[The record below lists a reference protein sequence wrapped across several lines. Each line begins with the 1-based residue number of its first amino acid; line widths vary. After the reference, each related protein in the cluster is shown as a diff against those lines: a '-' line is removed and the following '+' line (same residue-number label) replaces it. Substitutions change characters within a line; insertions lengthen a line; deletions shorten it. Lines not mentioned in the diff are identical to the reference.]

1 MTIPLSP
8 GRASAG
14 KQIVPVREPLQSQAN
29 RTRPRWVMSVLW
41 LYSYSDHAITL
52 LLLGMLG
59 ISAFAIRQGP
69 IRLGDFNYID
79 SSWALQIAF
88 NSHQGVWLNRDVWFS
103 YGPLFEWLLRACTWP
118 HKWSL
123 GAFFKYGRWLG
134 VSSVHYGGWLT
145 GFFIIAA
152 TWAICAFLLRGQPP
166 WKRLFYIFELVVFW
180 MYWDVR
186 PVADVLLF
194 AVAVYEC
201 DRIRNRS
208 AGLPRALCL
217 GLFITLA
224 FLLSADAGVYALA
237 GFLIVSFS
245 YLCWYRTVPGY
256 FRRVLRFV
264 VWVTAGV
271 AAGTFLTGVILTR
284 SNGVEFWRMNLAL
297 LQGYRWAMSIPFDAA
312 LAARLFFVTGMT
324 LTIFVLGWIWRD
336 ARSLCPVRHP
346 AFLTAAALFS
356 LLMLQSSL
364 VRADWEHVFFGLIP
378 GIMLVGAV
386 LMGADTD
393 SRGRAWQYLPVFLA
407 LGLTAVFSPAPN
419 PSFVPSMLARH
430 VSSYR
435 LQAAKSCPPGTSY
448 LNGACFLE
456 SDYNLIHTVA
466 QYIAG
471 HSAPSDWIA
480 IFPYQNIYGV
490 AANRKVAGGILQ
502 NYAAIGDQLVARHIA
517 GLESTKPSLAVYSVD
532 GVGWGGIDGVP
543 NLTRSPEIWLY
554 LQSHYESV
562 AEPVPGVAIL
572 QRDSAR
578 QQHWKMQVTDLPV
591 SQEARN
597 AHFGGSTGLEVAA
610 DLSWP
615 AEAAFLRLTVQVR
628 YPFWWHVLKPRH
640 LLVTLGFADGTEKN
654 VVAIAEPNRPAN
666 IWIYPWRD
674 ADLQNYFSADD
685 TTWRSAAPGTPL
697 RRVSIMPYGRD
708 VFSVDPTSI
717 RVTGLQAVELSLGN
731 MPH

>member
-1 MTIPLSP
+1 MTIPQSPSQLSP
-8 GRASAG
+8 E
-14 KQIVPVREPLQSQAN
+14 KQTVPVTEPLQPPVEP
-29 RTRPRWVMSVLW
+29 RRPRWMMSVLW

-52 LLLGMLG
+52 LLLGALG

-69 IRLGDFNYID
+69 IRLSGFNYID
-79 SSWALQIAF
+79 GSWALQIAF
-88 NSHQGVWLNRDVWFS
+88 NSHHGVWLNRDVWFS
-103 YGPLFEWLLRACTWP
+103 YGPLYEWLLRACTWP

-134 VSSVHYGGWLT
+134 VSSVHYGGWLV
-145 GFFIIAA
+145 GFFIIAS
-152 TWAICAFLLRGQPP
+152 TWAICALLLRGQPP
-166 WKRLFYIFELVVFW
+166 WKRLFYIFALVVFW

-186 PVADVLLF
+186 PVADALLF
-194 AVAVYEC
+194 AVEVYEC

-208 AGLPRALCL
+208 AGPPRALCL

-224 FLLSADAGVYALA
+224 FLISADTGVYALA

-245 YLCWYRTVPGY
+245 YLCWCRAVPGY
-256 FRRVLRFV
+256 FRRVLRFGTWVAVGV
-264 VWVTAGV
+264 V
-271 AAGTFLTGVILTR
+271 AGTFLTGLILTR
-284 SNGVEFWRMNLAL
+284 SGGIEFWRMNLAL
-297 LQGYRWAMSIPFDAA
+297 LQGYRWAMSIPFHAA
-312 LAARLFFVTGMT
+312 LAARFFVVSGMT
-324 LTIFVLGWIWRD
+324 LTIFVLGWSWRD
-336 ARSLCPVRHP
+336 ASSTCLARHP
-346 AFLTAAALFS
+346 AYLCAAVVFS
-356 LLMLQSSL
+356 LLMSQSSL

-378 GIMLVGAV
+378 GIMLAGAV
-386 LMGADTD
+386 LMGADTT
-393 SRGRAWQYLPVFLA
+393 SGGRVWQYLPVFLA

-419 PSFVPSMLARH
+419 PTFVPSMLARH

-435 LQAAKSCPPGTSY
+435 LPAAQSCPPGTSY
-448 LNGACFLE
+448 LDEACFLD
-456 SDYNLIHTVA
+456 SDYDRIHTVA

-471 HSAPSDWIA
+471 HSAPSGWIA

-490 AANRKVAGGILQ
+490 AADRKVAGGILQ

-532 GVGWGGIDGVP
+532 GADWGGIDGVP
-543 NLTRSPEIWLY
+543 TLTRSPEIWLY
-554 LQSHYESV
+554 LQSHYERV

-572 QRDSAR
+572 QRDTAR

-591 SQEARN
+591 RQEARN
-597 AHFGGSTGLEVAA
+597 AHFAENTVLDVAA
-610 DLSWP
+610 DVPWP
-615 AEAAFLRLTVQVR
+615 AEADFLRLTVQIH

-685 TTWRSAAPGTPL
+685 TTWRSAGRRTPL
-697 RRVSIMPYGRD
+697 RRISLTSYGRD
-708 VFSVDPTSI
+708 VLSVDPTSI
-717 RVTGLQAVELSLGN
+717 RVTGVQAVELSLGTL
-731 MPH
+731 PH